1 MIRRMT
7 TPCPFDEGLIPPHDI
22 GPFLPVSEEEVAVF
36 NDGFSDEIDSAF
48 ASSICCCDFCYDDF
62 KEHWPD
68 VAFRE
73 MEFQRQ
79 SMEAFWAVEYSRLP
93 GTYSPA
99 EISTLGRL
107 VQCPRCLEYGSCN
120 IWVYEHR
127 FGNAEELEQSIDE
140 LRTLGS
146 TTPFLLLEHPFA
158 QDVLKEIRRQAAV
171 SVKTHL
177 DAPLYR
183 ARLADDVKKC
193 GHEPGNLQTYGAPPA
208 AYVGEGRFN
217 HAGGPMLYLASS
229 AGIAAAELGQPSEPC
244 FVGTL
249 RLLEPLRI
257 LDLADIDEE
266 SSNELLRALAVSALI
281 AAPRTDN
288 GWVKRQYVF
297 SRFVADCARSAG
309 FDAIRYRSMKQ
320 EDGSN
325 YVLLNPPEEAAL
337 IVSLEGYEAVR
348 APAPAARY

>member
-1 MIRRMT
+1 MT
-7 TPCPFDEGLIPPHDI
+7 TPCPFEEGLIPPDEI
-22 GPFLPVSEEEVAVF
+22 GPFLPVSQQEVAVF
-36 NDGFSDEIDSAF
+36 NELFSDDLDSGF

-73 MEFQRQ
+73 MEFQTQ
-79 SMEAFWAVEYSRLP
+79 SMGAFWAVEYSRLP

-107 VQCPRCLEYGSCN
+107 VQCPRCLEYGACN

-127 FGNAEELEQSIDE
+127 FGNAEEIEEAIDE

-158 QDVLKEIRRQAAV
+158 QDVLKEIRQQAAA
-171 SVKTHL
+171 SVKTKL
-177 DAPLYR
+177 DMPLYR
-183 ARLADDVKKC
+183 ARFADDVEKC
-193 GHEPGNLQTYGAPPA
+193 GQEPGNLQTYGAPPA

-229 AGIAAAELGQPSEPC
+229 ADIAAAELGQPEEPC

-257 LDLADIDEE
+257 LDLAEIDDE
-266 SSNELLRALAVSALI
+266 NAGYELLRALAASALI
-281 AAPRTDN
+281 AAPRTGH

-297 SRFVADCARSAG
+297 SRFVGDCARSAG
-309 FDAIRYRSMKQ
+309 FDAIRYRSMKR

-325 YVLLNPPEEAAL
+325 YVLLNPPEDASL
-337 IVSLEGYEAVR
+337 IFSLKGNSAVR
-348 APAPAARY
+348 APAPAKRY